1 MLDTDSEIIGEG
13 SPPDCSYFQHPKHTY
28 DRYSISFTF
37 IPKADINGDDL
48 VFGNDFDHPIRDRL
62 PPLFD
67 KAFSVVKSWIDP
79 GLYGDPYADEPF
91 LYGPLLSSV
100 NVFRIG
106 QKALKDGDKTPEVEA
121 DEELEDS
128 GPVIEEGADGDE
140 AESIREEHVIPETN
154 TARMKHF
161 LREENRQAF
170 EFEQGRTYACDF
182 FNPYL
187 DFNEFALRLPMGF
200 RLNILGHWDGQPLRL
215 VQLLL
220 LCITA

>member
-1 MLDTDSEIIGEG
+1 M
-13 SPPDCSYFQHPKHTY
+13 PKQ
-28 DRYSISFTF
+28 DL
-37 IPKADINGDDL
+37 NGDDL

-67 KAFSVVKSWIDP
+67 KAFSIVKSWIDP

-106 QKALKDGDKTPEVEA
+106 QKAGDAAPEIKAE
-121 DEELEDS
+121 EELEDS

-140 AESIREEHVIPETN
+140 AEGVRHELDIPATN
-154 TARMKHF
+154 TARQKHF
-161 LREENRQAF
+161 LNEEHRKAF
-170 EFEQGRTYACDF
+170 NFEKGRTYACDF

-200 RLNILGHWDGQPLRL
+200 KLNILGHWDGQPLRS
-215 VQLLL
+215 VFFYHELL
-220 LCITA
+220 A